1 MSFFPTISRSG
12 KESLPVSTGTR
23 SSSKSKQDHHNID
36 AAAAAA
42 AGGEGILLRRRLS
55 CSSFN
60 NNTPAAAESDQTWSF
75 PCSSRSKSFSFSFS
89 IRNWWDCTW
98 AWILSRKPIFATD
111 LEMNEHET
119 KLLASRDKGSWK
131 HVFYRMRS
139 EIRRITNS
147 DYCTPLPQTYTAKH

>member
-1 MSFFPTISRSG
+1 MSFFPTSRSG
-12 KESLPVSTGTR
+12 KESLPVSTATTR
-23 SSSKSKQDHHNID
+23 SSKSKQQD
-36 AAAAAA
+36 A
-42 AGGEGILLRRRLS
+42 AGGGEAILLRRRLS
-55 CSSFN
+55 CSSLISN
-60 NNTPAAAESDQTWSF
+60 NNETSSSTWSF
-75 PCSSRSKSFSFSFS
+75 PCSSRSTKSFSFSFS
-89 IRNWWDCTW
+89 ITNWWAWSW

-147 DYCTPLPQTYTAKH
+147 DYCTPLPQTYTTKH

>member
-1 MSFFPTISRSG
+1 MSFFTTSRSG

-23 SSSKSKQDHHNID
+23 SKSKQQDHID
-36 AAAAAA
+36 AAAAAPTP
-42 AGGEGILLRRRLS
+42 IIRRRLS

-60 NNTPAAAESDQTWSF
+60 YNNPAAEADQTSLSWSF
-75 PCSSRSKSFSFSFS
+75 PCSRSKSFSFSFS
-89 IRNWWDCTW
+89 IRNWWDWSW

-111 LEMNEHET
+111 LEMNEQET

-147 DYCTPLPQTYTAKH
+147 DYCTPLPQTYTKH